1 MCGRVV
7 AVEQPQA
14 QIYKTTELTS
24 ALRLNYSYV
33 GNILLNGGFFA
44 VNLVASKPIRG
55 HIEFLKHRNKGPVV
69 DPYKVTFDLA
79 LLAPPFVISVTSL
92 SLLDLCGIYFLR

>member
-33 GNILLNGGFFA
+33 GNILLNGVFFA

-55 HIEFLKHRNKGPVV
+55 HIEFLKQRNKGP
-69 DPYKVTFDLA
+69 DLYKVTFDLA
-79 LLAPPFVISVTSL
+79 LLAPPFVISDTSL
-92 SLLDLCGIYFLR
+92 SLLDRCRIYFLR